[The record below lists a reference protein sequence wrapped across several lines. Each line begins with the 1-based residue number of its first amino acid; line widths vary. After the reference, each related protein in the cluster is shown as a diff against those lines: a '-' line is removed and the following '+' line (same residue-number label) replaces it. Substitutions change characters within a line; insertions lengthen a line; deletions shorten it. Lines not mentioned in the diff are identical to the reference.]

1 MKRLLKYKKDTDSV
15 IIDLCKSAPIQI
27 KPTPIIEELSEY
39 WKNKGHREIIDVG
52 CGKLR
57 NSLVLVNYFSL
68 WICDFP
74 EQLNSSNVK
83 NRLGR
88 LKKSSSFKGIIY
100 PDNLKKGLLNVDAAF
115 MCFVLNTIPEE
126 GLRVQLIKDTMEN
139 LKTPH
144 EIFIVVPYGEKY
156 YKNKMKEENQF
167 NDGFLFN
174 TEHVNKTFHREYS
187 AKQIDNFMAK
197 LGFKVD
203 RIFTADKKRIRIYLR
218 KS

>member
-1 MKRLLKYKKDTDSV
+1 MKHLIKYKKGTDSV
-15 IIDLCKSAPIQI
+15 IINLCKSAPIQI
-27 KPTPIIEELSEY
+27 KPIPIIEELSEY

-74 EQLNSSNVK
+74 EQLKSPSVK

-88 LKKSSSFKGIIY
+88 LKKSPSFKGIIY
-100 PDNLKKGLLNVDAAF
+100 PDDLKKGLLNVDAAF

-126 GLRVQLIKDTMEN
+126 QLRVQLIKDTMKN
-139 LKTPH
+139 LKKPH
-144 EIFIVVPYGEKY
+144 EIFIAVPYGEKY
-156 YKNKMKEENQF
+156 YKNKTKKENQF
-167 NDGFLFN
+167 NDGFLYN
-174 TEHVNKTFHREYS
+174 AEHVNKTFRREYS

-203 RIFTADKKRIRIYLR
+203 RIFTADKKRLRIYLR
-218 KS
+218 ES